1 MCLACGWKILAE
13 LNRSS
18 LGSMSMTALVAHRLR
33 HIRQQQNL
41 TLKQVEIRSRGKWKS
56 VVVGSYERGVRALSI
71 AKAEELC
78 AFYGV
83 PIESLF
89 LDPKVQPLIHEARG
103 MVLDLRKIR
112 HHLSDPD
119 LFTHQLHDFVS
130 WIAAQRSDWNGEMM
144 SLRKSDLELITII
157 TRKNKQE
164 LEEAISIRNFSL
176 IQRDRI

>member
-1 MCLACGWKILAE
+1 MGLACGWNTLTAP
-13 LNRSS
+13 NRPNLS
-18 LGSMSMTALVAHRLR
+18 SMSMTTLVAQRLR

-83 PIESLF
+83 PAESLF
-89 LDPKVQPLIHEARG
+89 LDPKVHSSMHDPRG
-103 MVLDLRKIR
+103 IVLDLRKIR
-112 HHLSDPD
+112 QRLSDPD

-144 SLRKSDLELITII
+144 SLRKSDLDLITII
-157 TRKNKQE
+157 TRKNQYE
-164 LEEAISIRNFSL
+164 LEEAIVNRNFTL
-176 IQRDRI
+176 IQRDRT

>member
-1 MCLACGWKILAE
+1 
-13 LNRSS
+13 
-18 LGSMSMTALVAHRLR
+18 MSMTTLVAQRLR

-83 PIESLF
+83 PAESLF
-89 LDPKVQPLIHEARG
+89 LDPKVHSSTHDPRG

-112 HHLSDPD
+112 QRLSDPD

-144 SLRKSDLELITII
+144 SLRKSDLDLITII
-157 TRKNKQE
+157 TRKNQYE
-164 LEEAISIRNFSL
+164 LEEAIVNRNFTL
-176 IQRDRI
+176 IQRDRT